1 MMCTPMTMCTPM
13 WAPCSA
19 GPWQGVAAS
28 MEEKQRKAKGRQ
40 IKQTSGRGGEMM
52 TGGRKDEEVGGGSAV
67 APAPRV
73 QCRAGFRVAPAASA
87 RAPRGGRA
95 GPAATTN
102 GHRPA
107 LTLLLTSTAGTH
119 PISGGAAEGGGGGL
133 RAWATPPPP
142 RHPAPRGFSGE
153 APLRPQP
160 PPAGGDPVPH
170 PRSGGVRS
178 TSHTLPAPCVPE
190 GWLRGGMLGFGVC
203 VLCSPPSP
211 FYYLNGYVSLLGR
224 KPKIFL

>member
-1 MMCTPMTMCTPM
+1 MVCTPMTMCTPM

-190 GWLRGGMLGFGVC
+190 GGDAGVWG
-203 VLCSPPSP
+203 LCFVFPPLP
-211 FYYLNGYVSLLGR
+211 LLLFKWIRFITGE
-224 KPKIFL
+224 KT

>member
-133 RAWATPPPP
+133 RAGPPRPPPGTP
-142 RHPAPRGFSGE
+142 LPGGSAGRLRSAPN
-153 APLRPQP
+153 
-160 PPAGGDPVPH
+160 PH
-170 PRSGGVRS
+170 PRGGTPSPTPGAGGCGAR
-178 TSHTLPAPCVPE
+178 HTHYLPPACQ
-190 GWLRGGMLGFGVC
+190 RGGMLGFGVC